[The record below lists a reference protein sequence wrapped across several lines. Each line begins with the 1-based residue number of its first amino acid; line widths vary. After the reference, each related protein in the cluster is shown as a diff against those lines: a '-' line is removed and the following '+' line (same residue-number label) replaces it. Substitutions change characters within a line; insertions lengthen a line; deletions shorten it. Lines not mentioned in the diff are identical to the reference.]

1 MRLRRTSAGTGAA
14 GSEGLDRLA
23 HAGARGGSRDTSA
36 APHGRMFKGASAGV
50 GAGTRVAGGR
60 RPGRPVRRAA
70 GRRERSVLRR
80 DAEAVRI

>member
-14 GSEGLDRLA
+14 GSEDLDRPA

-36 APHGRMFKGASAGV
+36 ALHGRMVEGASASAGV
-50 GAGTRVAGGR
+50 GTRVAGGR
-60 RPGRPVRRAA
+60 RPGRAVRRAA

-80 DAEAVRI
+80 DAEAVRV